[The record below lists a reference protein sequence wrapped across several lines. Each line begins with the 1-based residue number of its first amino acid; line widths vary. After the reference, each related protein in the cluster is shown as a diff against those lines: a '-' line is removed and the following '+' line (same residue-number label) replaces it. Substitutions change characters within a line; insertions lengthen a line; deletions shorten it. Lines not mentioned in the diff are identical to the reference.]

1 MEGVGRCK
9 KMKVGVDKIKAHV
22 AKTKVDAR
30 ETNWELYN
38 FLLELVLL
46 VLLCYTSFDSI
57 FLSLS
62 LKLYS
67 SQFVSRASTLVLTTW
82 ALILSTPT
90 FIFLH
95 LPTPSTRATSKF
107 NFKSLFRVVGCR
119 VTRRAYIYGSFCFNL
134 HSSFLEY
141 LLSF

>member
-1 MEGVGRCK
+1 MQKDGSWCGQNQSSCCQNQSWCSGNKLGTVQLQGQRKNRIK
-9 KMKVGVDKIKAHV
+9 KMYDTIRPIP
-22 AKTKVDAR
+22 AK
-30 ETNWELYN
+30 
-38 FLLELVLL
+38 
-46 VLLCYTSFDSI
+46 
-57 FLSLS
+57 
-62 LKLYS
+62 KLYS

-90 FIFLH
+90 SIFLH